1 MAEYIIMLI
10 MIIVLGI
17 IVQPNKTSTRKKIY
31 IIVSFG
37 SMAILAALRKYIIG
51 IDLELLYAPAFENI
65 AKMGWESLSLIEME
79 TGYVYFC
86 KLLTLISQD
95 VQVLIIVTSIFIYS
109 IYGWFIYKNS
119 KNVIIST
126 TMFIFLSLFFMSMNI
141 VRQEIA
147 VAIILIAY
155 EFLKKNKK
163 IVAIS
168 LIILATTIHASAII
182 CLLIFILLYGKEF
195 KKKYLIISV
204 IVIMLLLVIYKP
216 LLTGYSVIADKLN
229 ISNNKDYSTYLESET
244 YGVGNVNLNT
254 ISTILFAI
262 LIYALG
268 YYYITYLNKEED
280 KEQKKVQSF
289 YLFMTMFYS
298 IVSIVSIKMTII
310 SRLSYYFIPFIL
322 LILPECLSISKNKY
336 NKQLIVVLI
345 YGVMMAKYFYI
356 FFNLADVLFGV
367 MPYKF
372 FWE

>member
-1 MAEYIIMLI
+1 MVEYIIMLI
-10 MIIVLGI
+10 MIIILGI
-17 IVQPNKTSTRKKIY
+17 IVQPNRTSTRKKIY

-37 SMAILAALRKYIIG
+37 SMAILAALRKYTIG

-163 IVAIS
+163 IVSIA

-182 CLLIFILLYGKEF
+182 CLLIFIPLYGKEF

-262 LIYALG
+262 LVYVLG

-289 YLFMTMFYS
+289 YLFTTMFYS
-298 IVSIVSIKMTII
+298 IVTIVSIKMTII
-310 SRLSYYFIPFIL
+310 SRLSYYFIPFVL

-336 NKQLIVVLI
+336 NKQLIIVLI

-367 MPYKF
+367 MPYEF